1 MISSFLN
8 TYGIDDLPFSL
19 RQALMDRGKLKVL
32 VLASAVT

>member
-8 TYGIDDLPFSL
+8 TYGIDVYLSPL
-19 RQALMDRGKLKVL
+19 RQVLTGREKLKVL